1 MAANL
6 AVAAHPEAHGEYNV
20 GTGVESTVIDLVEAL
35 REAAGDGAPDFEPE
49 FAPARPGEVLRSC
62 LDVSRARTELGF
74 TAQTQLVE
82 GLRATLDAVRAETA
96 SAS

>member
-1 MAANL
+1 M
-6 AVAAHPEAHGEYNV
+6 
-20 GTGVESTVIDLVEAL
+20 IDLVEAL

-96 SAS
+96 SPS